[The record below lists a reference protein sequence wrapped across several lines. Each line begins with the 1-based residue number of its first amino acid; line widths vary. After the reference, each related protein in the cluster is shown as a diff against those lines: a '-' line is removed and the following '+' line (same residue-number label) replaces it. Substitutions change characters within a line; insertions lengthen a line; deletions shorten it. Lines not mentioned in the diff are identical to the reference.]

1 MFKFTLLLV
10 AIAGI
15 FAMSV
20 EAGFQEKREDGE
32 YAYDHFQQEKRE
44 DGEYA
49 HDHFRQEKR
58 EEMESSYLDDLEHF
72 YG

>member
-20 EAGFQEKREDGE
+20 EASDFNHGFGLQEKREAEE
-32 YAYDHFQQEKRE
+32 YAQD
-44 DGEYA
+44 D
-49 HDHFRQEKR
+49 FRQEKR
-58 EEMESSYLDDLEHF
+58 EEMEGFYYL
-72 YG
+72 